1 MQFPE
6 ELQRG
11 WSGAR
16 RRGRGCLN
24 EVQFP
29 EELQLVLI
37 MRPQGL
43 VPASMKCSSRRNCSV
58 VDGDDIGARVL
69 ASMKCSSRRNCS
81 CPFSMARISWPLR
94 RLRERSVR
102 RTKANAH
109 KTASLAPY
117 GCNLNDSCPRALRRP
132 LVAPERSRQATS
144 GPSGVM
150 VLVSPT

>member
-6 ELQRG
+6 ELQPRTRPRPG
-11 WSGAR
+11 NR
-16 RRGRGCLN
+16 PPCLN

-29 EELQLVLI
+29 EELQHCDLV
-37 MRPQGL
+37 GE
-43 VPASMKCSSRRNCSV
+43 AHC
-58 VDGDDIGARVL
+58 GD

>member
-1 MQFPE
+1 MKC
-6 ELQRG
+6 
-11 WSGAR
+11 SSR
-16 RRGRGCLN
+16 RNCNVGVADVVVGGGR
-24 EVQFP
+24 
-29 EELQLVLI
+29 
-37 MRPQGL
+37 
-43 VPASMKCSSRRNCSV
+43 ASMKCSSRRNC
-58 VDGDDIGARVL
+58 
-69 ASMKCSSRRNCS
+69 N

>member
-1 MQFPE
+1 MKCSSRRNCSIAADPP
-6 ELQRG
+6 LIQRT
-11 WSGAR
+11 
-16 RRGRGCLN
+16 CLN

-29 EELQLVLI
+29 EELQRHHPHPLL
-37 MRPQGL
+37 RDAQ
-43 VPASMKCSSRRNCSV
+43 
-58 VDGDDIGARVL
+58 